1 MAKCLSEKCNCR
13 RFRSSLSPQYCQ
25 CFHALDDHANVNLV
39 DHPAFHD
46 NVPAGKSDTSRAAF
60 ESIKPTRETKRQR
73 VYNYIGAQGD
83 VGATNQEI
91 ETALGMLQ
99 STVQPRCNELW
110 RGNSIRDSG
119 RRRLTASGR
128 KAKVWI
134 TT

>member
-1 MAKCLSEKCNCR
+1 
-13 RFRSSLSPQYCQ
+13 
-25 CFHALDDHANVNLV
+25 VNLV